1 MVQINNWLVDTVFAK
16 SEEAPTL
23 DTLMV
28 VVDTSRPF
36 VEVTSIVFDGN
47 GESYRPKR

>member
-16 SEEAPTL
+16 ILEVPTL

-28 VVDTSRPF
+28 VVETSKPLVDVIRMRLL
-36 VEVTSIVFDGN
+36 EIGTS
-47 GESYRPKR
+47 YC